1 MFHVETINVY
11 DHYGLEKEQKM
22 AGNLTCMY
30 HATSRKISESRTRPA
45 VLILPGGGYGM
56 VSDREAEPIALRFVS
71 MGYAAFVLRYSVKPH
86 TFPVALREA
95 AMAMKFI
102 RENCEKFE
110 VDPGMVAAIGF
121 SAGGH
126 LCGTLGM
133 MYDCPEVADIGLPEK
148 IRPNA
153 LGLAY
158 PVAVSWGKTH
168 DGSFQNLTGNDPEL
182 TARLSLDRLVR
193 GDMPPVFLWHTRT
206 DRSVPCRNSL
216 VLAQALDDAGVDYT
230 LRIYHD
236 GPHGL
241 STAEENT
248 YRTDKVPYVSEGILK
263 WEEQMMAF
271 FRECGLK
278 IRDHIDL

>member
-11 DHYGLEKEQKM
+11 DHYGLEKEQNM

-133 MYDCPEVADIGLPEK
+133 MYDCPEVADIELPEK

-158 PVAVSWGKTH
+158 PVAVS
-168 DGSFQNLTGNDPEL
+168 
-182 TARLSLDRLVR
+182 
-193 GDMPPVFLWHTRT
+193 
-206 DRSVPCRNSL
+206 
-216 VLAQALDDAGVDYT
+216 
-230 LRIYHD
+230 
-236 GPHGL
+236 
-241 STAEENT
+241 
-248 YRTDKVPYVSEGILK
+248 
-263 WEEQMMAF
+263 
-271 FRECGLK
+271 
-278 IRDHIDL
+278 